1 MTQVH
6 TYAWAEF
13 EFSLFMSSSGG
24 VTSVCS
30 MSMPTPLE

>member
-6 TYAWAEF
+6 TYVWAEF

-24 VTSVCS
+24 VTSASS
-30 MSMPTPLE
+30 MSMPTLLE